1 MDGAHGGA
9 GPRLDQGRGRR
20 RHRESFGR
28 LEAARGGSCDAIRVA
43 SETRTPLIIAVP
55 AFDFERWTRC
65 SHGMTVRLDCALDP
79 VLEWWRRVSAR
90 NPRMLASE
98 LRACELLK

>member
-1 MDGAHGGA
+1 
-9 GPRLDQGRGRR
+9 
-20 RHRESFGR
+20 
-28 LEAARGGSCDAIRVA
+28 
-43 SETRTPLIIAVP
+43 
-55 AFDFERWTRC
+55 
-65 SHGMTVRLDCALDP
+65 MTVRLDCALDP